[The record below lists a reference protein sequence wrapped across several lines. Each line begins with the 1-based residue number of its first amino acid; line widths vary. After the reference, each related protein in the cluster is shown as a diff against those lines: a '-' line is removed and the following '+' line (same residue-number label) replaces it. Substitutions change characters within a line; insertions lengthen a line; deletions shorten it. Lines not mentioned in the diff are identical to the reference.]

1 MATDATPVVA
11 QAGYTTTLRSKM
23 RQIYDAQVKSNFAGT
38 LGQVTD
44 IVNVLLSQAYYESRL
59 NVNAL
64 GPVLH
69 TSSSVAKDYLSS
81 PAIIKLL
88 ATGNPT
94 QKANANVGIQA
105 LGLGQSLGLNSV
117 RGASAKTGRCL
128 IETARPD
135 LAGTLC
141 VNPGDDL
148 VATFLGDANL
158 EKALQL
164 QLVVLESKWV
174 NVVMSTN
181 GWMSKGDI
189 YSRIF
194 PSRITASIAAYLGLG
209 AADQNK
215 TSPQAYAAAIVGGQT
230 YAIANGTSLQV
241 AQRSLQVASVTSP
254 ATNGSTQP
262 RLVPP
267 GC

>member
-11 QAGYTTTLRSKM
+11 QAGYTTTLRNKM
-23 RQIYDAQVKSNFAGT
+23 RQIYDSQVKSNFAGT

-44 IVNVLLSQAYYESRL
+44 ITSILISQAYYESRL

-64 GPVLH
+64 GPVLSG
-69 TSSSVAKDYLSS
+69 SSSVAKDYLSS
-81 PAIIKLL
+81 PAIVKLL

-135 LAGTLC
+135 LAATLC

-158 EKALQL
+158 EKALLL
-164 QLVVLESKWV
+164 QMVVLESKFKAAA
-174 NVVMSTN
+174 SSAN
-181 GWMSKGDI
+181 GWMFKGDVNNN
-189 YSRIF
+189 SF
-194 PSRITASIAAYLGLG
+194 PSRISAAIGAYLGLG
-209 AADQNK
+209 RSDQLG
-215 TSPQAYAAAIVGGQT
+215 TTPVAYSSSIVGGQT

-241 AQRSLQVASVTSP
+241 AQRNLQLAAATQP
-254 ATNGSTQP
+254 GTNGSGSTRITP
-262 RLVPP
+262 A